1 MKNSKSQKSQC
12 KKCAAGA
19 AYRNAA
25 PLQKYVYIRT
35 SGSASWSKIKL
46 RTAPEPQFNPAPVS
60 KQNITDKKLH
70 KIIPGSASCAGSGLS
85 SAIFTH
91 VYIQQIWAVLPILK
105 NRSLQ
110 QIGTEF
116 TSEIW
121 PAQHLCHTYTVES
134 KNCTFF

>member
-1 MKNSKSQKSQC
+1 MRIFLSPRIRNMKNSQSQKSQC
-12 KKCAAGA
+12 KKYAAGA

-35 SGSASWSKIKL
+35 SGSAFRSEIKL
-46 RTAPEPQFNPAPVS
+46 RTALEPQFVPTPVT
-60 KQNITDKKLH
+60 KQNITDLKMH
-70 KIIPGSASCAGSGLS
+70 KIIPGSASCTGSGLS

-116 TSEIW
+116 SVTHI
-121 PAQHLCHTYTVES
+121 Q
-134 KNCTFF
+134 